1 MHQYYAMFNAAR
13 IPARQKDVIQRFFCT
28 EREGQCSSE
37 VVVLCR
43 GNVWIIETMQ
53 NNEVL
58 PPDIF
63 LHQLKYIY
71 EHSKVVRYSILSLTT
86 LQRDQ
91 WADARIHLQ
100 SLSESNASN
109 LARIEQTIFAISLT
123 DETFSHS
130 DDVIRY
136 GLTGDAR
143 AQWVDK
149 SMNFFFHKDGRV
161 GTQAEHSNVDAIVIL
176 DASDLSSK
184 VSRKD
189 IWRPQEMEY
198 RKPIKIDFTM
208 DAALESAAENG
219 EKVFKEIGSTLTG
232 KSLNF
237 ELFGNERFKLS
248 KVYGDTIVQMALQLA
263 FYRTHKK
270 LAPAYETASTRRFFL
285 GRTETV
291 RSCTAPLAKLVRL
304 IIDDNAEAY
313 AIQNAVLKATF
324 IEAYETH
331 NRLMAEAMEG
341 RGHFIGYD
349 VDGSY
354 GYVAPMCEDGY
365 GVFYKIGPD
374 RIIMALSAFTTSK
387 LTNLERMI
395 ANIHWS
401 LDHLSQFFP
410 STSKM

>member
-149 SMNFFFHKDGRV
+149 SMNFFFPTKTEELEHK
-161 GTQAEHSNVDAIVIL
+161 
-176 DASDLSSK
+176 
-184 VSRKD
+184 
-189 IWRPQEMEY
+189 
-198 RKPIKIDFTM
+198 
-208 DAALESAAENG
+208 
-219 EKVFKEIGSTLTG
+219 
-232 KSLNF
+232 
-237 ELFGNERFKLS
+237 
-248 KVYGDTIVQMALQLA
+248 
-263 FYRTHKK
+263 
-270 LAPAYETASTRRFFL
+270 
-285 GRTETV
+285 
-291 RSCTAPLAKLVRL
+291 
-304 IIDDNAEAY
+304 
-313 AIQNAVLKATF
+313 
-324 IEAYETH
+324 
-331 NRLMAEAMEG
+331 
-341 RGHFIGYD
+341 
-349 VDGSY
+349 
-354 GYVAPMCEDGY
+354 
-365 GVFYKIGPD
+365 
-374 RIIMALSAFTTSK
+374 
-387 LTNLERMI
+387 
-395 ANIHWS
+395 
-401 LDHLSQFFP
+401 P
-410 STSKM
+410 STAMLTQLLY